1 MTKIKTVELPVT
13 VVRWLAALAEDG
25 LYAPLSTEGSNMTS
39 EERHKREMLIDSVS
53 DLGRSGKPT
62 SYHIAARD
70 MAAWKDRR
78 DGLTW
83 MQLCGITRTLEWC
96 RSTMRAEA
104 MGRGELDDLDTLE
117 ALAKRAAGECP

>member
-39 EERHKREMLIDSVS
+39 EEKTAREMLIDSVS

-104 MGRGELDDLDTLE
+104 MGRGELDALDTLE